1 MSVPPKSSISAE
13 TAIPLPQDQI
23 DRLLGLIQRLQHEA
37 PLPIAE
43 ARRRHKAFST
53 AVMDRMLQ
61 DGISYGQ
68 ASSAVLG
75 PGQNPLEHLNQD
87 QDAVQTHMRSIDNDL
102 GAQLAILEAAF
113 SLWFSIGEVVGPYY
127 AWRVA
132 LILRKAKR
140 RDLELKWLSSWCRHF
155 GPKEYWN
162 GQRFKAL
169 AERFQSMSA
178 NDDEGL
184 RV

>member
-1 MSVPPKSSISAE
+1 MSASPESSSPADAVLSLPPDEI
-13 TAIPLPQDQI
+13 T
-23 DRLLGLIQRLQHEA
+23 RLFDLIATLERQA

-53 AVMDRMLQ
+53 AVIDRMFK
-61 DGISYGQ
+61 DGVSYGQ

-87 QDAVQTHMRSIDNDL
+87 QDAVQAHLRSIDNDL
-102 GAQLAILEAAF
+102 GAQMGILEGSF
-113 SLWFSIGEVVGPYY
+113 SLWFSIGEVVAPYY
-127 AWRVA
+127 AWRVC

-140 RDLELKWLSSWCRHF
+140 RDLELRWLSAWCRHF
-155 GPKEYWN
+155 GPEEYWS

-169 AERFQSMSA
+169 ADRFQSMSA
-178 NDDEGL
+178 KSG
-184 RV
+184 

>member
-1 MSVPPKSSISAE
+1 MSAE
-13 TAIPLPQDQI
+13 TAIPLLQDQI
-23 DRLLGLIQRLQHEA
+23 DRLLGLIQTLQHEA
-37 PLPIAE
+37 PVSIAE

-53 AVMDRMLQ
+53 AVMDRMFQ
-61 DGISYGQ
+61 DGITYGQ

-87 QDAVQTHMRSIDNDL
+87 QNAVQAHLRSIDNDL

-113 SLWFSIGEVVGPYY
+113 SLWFSIGEVVAPYY

-140 RDLELKWLSSWCRHF
+140 HDLELKWLSAWCRHF
-155 GPKEYWN
+155 GPEEYWG

-169 AERFQSMSA
+169 ADRFQSMSA
-178 NDDEGL
+178 KSG
-184 RV
+184 

>member
-1 MSVPPKSSISAE
+1 MSAPPKSSISAE

-23 DRLLGLIQRLQHEA
+23 DRLLALIQTLQHEA

-43 ARRRHKAFST
+43 ARRRHKAFSS
-53 AVMDRMLQ
+53 AVMDRMFK

-87 QDAVQTHMRSIDNDL
+87 QDAVRAYLHGIDNDL
-102 GAQLAILEAAF
+102 GAQLAILEGAF
-113 SLWFSIGEVVGPYY
+113 SLWFSIGEVVAPYY

-140 RDLELKWLSSWCRHF
+140 RDLELKWLAAWCRHF
-155 GPKEYWN
+155 CPKEYWN

-169 AERFQSMSA
+169 ADRFLSMA
-178 NDDEGL
+178 EKPG
-184 RV
+184 